1 MDIALFKMS
10 GLDFLFRWG
19 HYLAGVAWIGTLW
32 YFNFIQGAW
41 FKECEPDT
49 KKKATQLLVPRA
61 LWWFRWGA
69 MLTFLTGM
77 GLLTTK
83 ILSAGVGMSVFN
95 SSWGVTIMTGSLLGT
110 IMFLN
115 VWLVI
120 WPNQK
125 IVVASAKGENVGSAD
140 PAAAAAK
147 AAQVSRHNTL
157 FSIPLLFMMGAASH
171 LSITVADETSVAKA
185 MIAVGIAILLLEFN
199 ALKGKLGPLASI
211 SGVIH
216 SGVWLTVILYGAIEF
231 FC

>member
-10 GLDFLFRWG
+10 GLDFMFRWM
-19 HYLAGVAWIGTLW
+19 HYLGGVAWIGMLW
-32 YFNFIQGAW
+32 YFNFVQGAW
-41 FKECEPDT
+41 FKECEPET

-69 MLTFLTGM
+69 MLTFLTGVV
-77 GLLTTK
+77 LLISK
-83 ILSAGVGMSVFN
+83 VHMSGGMSVFN
-95 SSWGVTIMTGSLLGT
+95 SSWGVTIMTGGLLGT

-120 WPNQK
+120 WPAQK
-125 IVVASAKGENVGSAD
+125 IVIAAAKGENVGGAD
-140 PAAAAAK
+140 PAAAAARGGL
-147 AAQVSRHNTL
+147 ASRTNTL

-171 LSITVADETSVAKA
+171 LPISIADETSVTKA
-185 MIAVGIAILLLEFN
+185 MIAVGIAAFLLELN
-199 ALKGKLGPLASI
+199 ALKGKLGPLTSI

-216 SGVWLTVILYGAIEF
+216 CGVWLTVVLYGAIEF

>member
-19 HYLAGVAWIGTLW
+19 HYLFGVAWIGLLW
-32 YFNFIQGAW
+32 YFNFVQGAW

-61 LWWFRWGA
+61 LWWFRWAA
-69 MLTFLTGM
+69 MFTFIT
-77 GLLTTK
+77 GLLLLTSK
-83 ILSAGVGMSVFN
+83 AHMSGGMSVFD

-125 IVVASAKGENVGSAD
+125 IVIASAKGESVGGAD

-147 AAQVSRHNTL
+147 AGLASRTNTMI
-157 FSIPLLFMMGAASH
+157 SIALLFMMGAASH
-171 LSITVADETSVAKA
+171 LPILIADEMGVSKA
-185 MIAVGIAILLLEFN
+185 MVAV
-199 ALKGKLGPLASI
+199 
-211 SGVIH
+211 
-216 SGVWLTVILYGAIEF
+216 
-231 FC
+231 

>member
-69 MLTFLTGM
+69 MFTFITGVV
-77 GLLTTK
+77 LLTSK
-83 ILSAGVGMSVFN
+83 AHMSGGMSVFN
-95 SSWGVTIMTGSLLGT
+95 SSWGVTIMTGSLLGI

-125 IVVASAKGENVGSAD
+125 IVIASAKGENVGGAD

-147 AAQVSRHNTL
+147 AGQVSRHNTL

-171 LSITVADETSVAKA
+171 LPISIADETSVAKA
-185 MIAVGIAILLLEFN
+185 MIAVGVIVLLLELN
-199 ALKGKLGPLASI
+199 ALKGKLGPLTSI

-216 SGVWLTVILYGAIEF
+216 SGVWLTVVLYGAIEF